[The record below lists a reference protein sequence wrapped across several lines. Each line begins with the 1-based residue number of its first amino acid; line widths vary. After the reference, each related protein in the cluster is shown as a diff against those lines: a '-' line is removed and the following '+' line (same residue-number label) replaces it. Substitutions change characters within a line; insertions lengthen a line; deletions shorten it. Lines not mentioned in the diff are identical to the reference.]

1 MTLAFR
7 GSVFN
12 WVEESLALS
21 QDLNLKIIKPK
32 TIMGPERDNLISSVV
47 VEILKIRQKEPIA
60 TYDV

>member
-12 WVEESLALS
+12 WVEESLKLS
-21 QDLNLKIIKPK
+21 QDLNLKIKLPK
-32 TIMGPERDNLISSVV
+32 TITEPKIDKLISSVV
-47 VEILKIRQKEPIA
+47 VEILSFRQKEPIA